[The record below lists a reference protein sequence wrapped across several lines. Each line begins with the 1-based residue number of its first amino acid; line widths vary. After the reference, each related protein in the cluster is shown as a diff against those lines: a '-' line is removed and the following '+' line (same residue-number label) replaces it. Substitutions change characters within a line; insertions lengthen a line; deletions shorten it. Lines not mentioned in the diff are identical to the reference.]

1 MDTRRIHRSKAM
13 KKIVCVL
20 CVLGLL
26 AGCAGTKSEP
36 APEEQPVQAEVKE
49 EETEKEELTFQE
61 MFEIRSEGIDY
72 LSVKGITVPQG
83 AVLAM
88 IGKDSG
94 SGFWKNVKKG
104 AEQAVEDLNEVMGY
118 SGDAK
123 VKLLYDAPA
132 GEDVS
137 EQTDIIDQMLDKN
150 PDALCIGFVDINS
163 GRTQI
168 ELADANGIPVLAVD
182 SGISNPLIVNT
193 CKTDNFKAGAE
204 AARKLCEAIGDSGKV
219 ALLVHS
225 SQTESG
231 IDREKGFADEIRQ
244 NHPEVELV
252 DVAYRQQDERNADE
266 IVTSVLN
273 EHPDLKAYFGT
284 NDTVTKEILEALAMY
299 QPEDA
304 DVLAAGFDASAKV
317 MKAVE
322 EGTVAGVMAQ
332 NPYGMGYAAAVA
344 AFRAM
349 AGMENAPDV
358 DTGYYWITAE
368 NMEDEKAQVLSY
380 K

>member
-1 MDTRRIHRSKAM
+1 M